1 MFKLNDLD
9 YCNFFNGMNK
19 WLNDIL
25 TQFISKGGKLIYTD
39 TSDCT
44 CLENQLKLL
53 FEFKG
58 RLKITS
64 KRLKEIQNS

>member
-1 MFKLNDLD
+1 
-9 YCNFFNGMNK
+9 MNK

-25 TQFISKGGKLIYTD
+25 TRFISKGGKLIYTD

-44 CLENQLKLL
+44 GLENQLKLL

-58 RLKITS
+58 RIKITS
-64 KRLKEIQNS
+64 KKSKEIQN